1 MTSGLNLV
9 DIYFFLTGNI
19 LQFQTSDFITSIGCK
34 FSTELN
40 EQVFINTY
48 YSILLL
54 KLMIKHRISFVKMI
68 FFVES

>member
-9 DIYFFLTGNI
+9 DIYFFLTDNI

-40 EQVFINTY
+40 EQVFIN
-48 YSILLL
+48 ILFNIALEAYD
-54 KLMIKHRISFVKMI
+54 KTPYFVCKNDL
-68 FFVES
+68 FR